1 MEKMYCI
8 IKLSL
13 AKGWLKFWY
22 IVRRKDETNIL
33 SCLRYWRLNCDCRFW
48 ETLAYIANTLI
59 FIIVGMVIAEKAIFE
74 IHGIDW
80 FYMFALYFGIFV
92 IRFVSLYSNGP
103 SIIYINHILR
113 HLKCQTIWMA
123 SCNLRYYT

>member
-1 MEKMYCI
+1 M
-8 IKLSL
+8 
-13 AKGWLKFWY
+13 
-22 IVRRKDETNIL
+22 V
-33 SCLRYWRLNCDCRFW
+33 CDCRFW

-92 IRFVSLYSNGP
+92 IRFVSLYLMDLS
-103 SIIYINHILR
+103 L
-113 HLKCQTIWMA
+113 LT
-123 SCNLRYYT
+123 

>member
-1 MEKMYCI
+1 M
-8 IKLSL
+8 
-13 AKGWLKFWY
+13 
-22 IVRRKDETNIL
+22 V
-33 SCLRYWRLNCDCRFW
+33 CDCRFW

-92 IRFVSLYSNGP
+92 IRFVSLYFDGP
-103 SIIYINHILR
+103 FIIDINHILR
-113 HLKCQTIWMA
+113 HFKCQTIGMA
-123 SCNLRYYT
+123 RCSIRYDT